1 MSRPPDMTPLQVLA
15 AKHAHGTRV
24 RYVTGCKCM
33 LCRAANSRYET
44 ERAKARANGDW
55 NGIIPAVRA
64 RRHLKMLAKHG
75 IGRRLVQDISG
86 VANSALQEIKNGSKR
101 NIRARTERRILA
113 VTIDAR
119 ASRTLVKAG
128 PVWAQINR
136 LLREGFTQTELARRL
151 GSRAKVPAL
160 QLNGRV
166 VTAQNAMRVER
177 LHSIVM
183 AGAGLNHRPNTQP
196 VAQGPRLFSRMKFS
210 ARVSAAG
217 A

>member
-1 MSRPPDMTPLQVLA
+1 MSRPSDMTPLEALA
-15 AKHAHGTRV
+15 AKHSHGTRV
-24 RYVTGCKCM
+24 RYMTGCKCM

-55 NGIIPAVRA
+55 NGVIPAVRA
-64 RRHLKMLAKHG
+64 RAHLKMLAKAG
-75 IGRRLVQDISG
+75 IGRRLVEAISG
-86 VANSALQEIKNGSKR
+86 VGNSTLQEIKTGRKK

-113 VTIDAR
+113 VTTEAR
-119 ASRTLVKAG
+119 AARTLVQAG

-151 GSRAKVPAL
+151 GSEAKTPAL

-177 LHSIVM
+177 LHAIVM
-183 AGAGLNHRPNTQP
+183 AGAGLTHRPNPRP
-196 VAQGPRLFSRMKFS
+196 VAQRQHAVGSQ
-210 ARVSAAG
+210 SAA
-217 A
+217 ASE